1 MWGSRW
7 RRSKEGKVSG
17 SEEGRDKGGY
27 RYRLGI
33 RRKGEQGEEEGK
45 DKGGLKVGNIE
56 GRNESEEILRNAR
69 FGRVKLKLGRGIEM
83 L

>member
-1 MWGSRW
+1 MDG
-7 RRSKEGKVSG
+7 RRPPLFCQSPGNEEELPTTATGGKEGERG
-17 SEEGRDKGGY
+17 D
-27 RYRLGI
+27 
-33 RRKGEQGEEEGK
+33 EEGK

-56 GRNESEEILRNAR
+56 GRNESGESLRNAR